1 MDIGFALLLSM
12 LLSLVIFDELTI
24 YGVDVMLLIHNPKVK
39 SRQRDYTD

>member
-1 MDIGFALLLSM
+1 M

-24 YGVDVMLLIHNPKVK
+24 YGVDVMLLIHSPNVK